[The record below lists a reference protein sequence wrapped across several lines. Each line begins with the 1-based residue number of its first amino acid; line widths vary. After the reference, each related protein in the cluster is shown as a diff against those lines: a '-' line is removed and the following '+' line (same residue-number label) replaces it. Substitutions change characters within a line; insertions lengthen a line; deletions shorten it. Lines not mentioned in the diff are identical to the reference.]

1 MYTRKILH
9 AVLLSCCGAF
19 SAAAFAQVGQTPTPQ
34 QELERSTRELDL
46 ARRELE
52 KAAQE
57 LGRLSAEAAGPHT
70 AELTNRFV
78 RNFGGFL
85 GRSFLGLVIEDT
97 ELGAHVTAVTPNGP
111 AESAGVL
118 VEDTIVAIDGV
129 DLTGQP
135 PSATQKLRN
144 RMRAVEPGKT
154 VNLRVLRGGDYRD
167 IAVAMPTDGGEWF
180 SFEMPQWETPRFE
193 FHGDSSSWSSV
204 FSRSQPWSDFE
215 FVALTP
221 ALGEYFGTGKGLLVV
236 RVPEDEAL
244 GFRDGDVILD
254 IGGREPQS
262 PEHALRILSS
272 FAPGESLRVSIMRKQ
287 ARQTLEVKIPD
298 EDAADSA

>member
-1 MYTRKILH
+1 MYTRRILH
-9 AVLLSCCGAF
+9 AVLLSYCGAF
-19 SAAAFAQVGQTPTPQ
+19 SAAAFAQTGPPPTR
-34 QELERSTRELDL
+34 QETEELRRELAE
-46 ARRELE
+46 ARLELE

-57 LGRLSAEAAGPHT
+57 LGRLSAEAAGPLT
-70 AELTNRFV
+70 AELTNRFM

-85 GRSFLGLVIEDT
+85 GRSFLGLVIEAT

-118 VEDTIVAIDGV
+118 VGDTIVTIDGI

-135 PSATQKLRN
+135 PSATQELQARL
-144 RMRAVEPGKT
+144 RAVEWGTT
-154 VNLRVLRGGDYRD
+154 VNLRVLRSGDYRD
-167 IAVAMPTDGGEWF
+167 IAVAMPPDGDQWF
-180 SFEMPQWETPRFE
+180 TFEMPQWETPKFE
-193 FHGDSSSWSSV
+193 FHGDSNSWSSM

-221 ALGEYFGTGKGLLVV
+221 ALGEYFGSAKGLLVV
-236 RVPEDEAL
+236 RAPDDDAL

-287 ARQTLEVKIPD
+287 ARQTLEIKIPD